1 MARAQSLR
9 QETALNSITPE
20 RAGGI
25 MYDMA
30 ALFNQQQLQG
40 TNPLLISK
48 IYASIE
54 AMEADDSPVS
64 DITGEAL
71 KPGQIVVIS
80 SAQPDEPDEGLV
92 YRFNGIVEEVSSW
105 TCVGKIGSSPYLEG
119 YQFMGKAVLTPTPT
133 DPGVP
138 TQKVF
143 YQATEPG
150 TYTNFG
156 GIIVADGEVVNLKW
170 DGTAWSKDV
179 TGLAPADSTILNR
192 LFFVGNGS
200 SYSGTKYHLPLIKGH
215 VYRVDLTDEIDLT
228 GVTASGTFVLSFE
241 YMPAGGSTYQP
252 IFAVRGRDY
261 AADLRSVYF
270 VCPVDD
276 ADVEHYV
283 FGGRAATGAV
293 VAASLSDVTD
303 DFEADDTRW
312 PRKFTQADRPLFAG
326 RIATEFY
333 GNDDAAGVVYNL
345 VYKVN
350 DLVHINAALPD
361 GYKMM
366 TAIHPD
372 FMSALR
378 NTSGTTRHTF
388 GCGNVENA
396 NQYSQFRFGD
406 SDYKVGYLMIRVA
419 KNDESAISNDELAEI
434 KAGLQFEFW
443 PLGSAGET
451 LRQGR
456 RIASYDDAPLHNDD
470 FEFVPTTAGGGVL
483 SSPVRAKFLCQ
494 NISGNYHVSVNI
506 DAALANI
513 STLQYAAQTSRNLHE
528 ALRSESKDFVINGWT
543 SVSQAGDMVD
553 EEPVVLSVYFK
564 KSNGAAF
571 TSAEL
576 AQIKAGVTISVA
588 SNEVARR
595 HALHIYDVKNLTAGI
610 VEVANKLNVPYLGV
624 RYHFRLPAGIKARVA
639 YGTSNANITTY
650 TSWQESGG
658 QADVPVAGLCHILQF
673 AKTDDSNVT
682 AAYIKGLLE
691 SREILVTYDKLDADV
706 VTRNYGAERYVKAA
720 LMRMNYVDN
729 ADVIANGGLHSM
741 PVIAHISDLH
751 GDVRRFEN
759 YLEYIKA
766 LGVDVAAV
774 TGDSVMKLA
783 TDGSTY
789 LRDAIIGLAG
799 HSILHCI
806 GNHESWNVPSSAA
819 DRNAWLFEHHIS
831 PFADGYK
838 ATASADTTM
847 PYYYKDFADK
857 ALRVIVLNQYDNGC
871 YWGEGLGG
879 RLGQTQVTWFC
890 NTLLSTPAGYGV
902 VVMMHS
908 PETKIV
914 TPQDMMAWN
923 QTINY
928 DGTNEDET
936 GYAVNG
942 LYCNSSRPIR
952 TIIDAFISKSHL
964 VTSYDENTRDYNNG
978 ETVSIDADFTQ
989 LADGVEFV
997 CYLTGHR
1004 HRDNVGYAYGATSR
1018 QLVINVVCGNCHY
1031 PRVTALSGSEGC
1043 DIPRGDR
1050 GATQDAFNVYAI
1062 DRKAGNVKLARVG
1075 SYINFEAIERRFLIA
1090 PYRDDV

>member
-1 MARAQSLR
+1 MERARALR
-9 QETALNSITPE
+9 NETALNSITPD

-25 MYDMA
+25 MYDTLAYINEM
-30 ALFNQQQLQG
+30 QLQNA
-40 TNPLLISK
+40 NPLLISK
-48 IYASIE
+48 IYDSVAD
-54 AMEADDSPVS
+54 MEDDSAPVS
-64 DITGEAL
+64 DLDGSNL
-71 KPGQIVVIS
+71 MPGQLVCIVTGD
-80 SAQPDEPDEGLV
+80 PDDPEDGLV
-92 YRFNGIVEEVSSW
+92 YRYDGTEGGTSSW
-105 TCVGKIGSSPYLEG
+105 TAVGRIGSDPYLEG
-119 YQFMGKAVLTPTPT
+119 YQYMGKAVLSPTPT
-133 DPGVP
+133 DPGAP

-143 YQATEPG
+143 YDATEPG
-150 TYTNFG
+150 TYGNFG
-156 GIIVADGEVVNLKW
+156 GLVVNTGEAVRFKW
-170 DGTAWSKDV
+170 DGTGWTKEV
-179 TGLAPADSTILNR
+179 TGIAPADSTALNR
-192 LFFVGNGS
+192 LFYIGKGS
-200 SYSGTKYHLPLIKGH
+200 SYSGTQYHLPLIKGH
-215 VYRVDLTDEIDLT
+215 IYRIDLTDEIDLT
-228 GVTASGTFVLSFE
+228 GITAGATYVLSLE
-241 YMPAGGSTYQP
+241 YMPVGGSTYTP
-252 IFAVRGRDY
+252 IFAVRGSNY
-261 AADLRSVYF
+261 SSNLRSVYF
-270 VCPVDD
+270 ECAIDVAEVD
-276 ADVEHYV
+276 HFV
-283 FGGRAATGAV
+283 FGGRAAAGAV
-293 VAASLSDVTD
+293 VAASLADVTD
-303 DFEADDTRW
+303 DFNADDTRW
-312 PRKFTQADRPLFAG
+312 PRKFTQTDRPLFAG
-326 RIATEFY
+326 RIVRNFY
-333 GNDDAAGVVYNL
+333 GNDDAAGTIYSII
-345 VYKVN
+345 YKVN

-372 FMSALR
+372 FMSAMR
-378 NTSGTTRHTF
+378 NTSGATRHAF
-388 GCGNVENA
+388 GCGNAVDA
-396 NQYSQFRFGD
+396 NQYSQYRFGD
-406 SDYKVGYLMIRVA
+406 SDYKGGYLMIRMV
-419 KNDESAISNDELAEI
+419 KNDESAISDAELAEL

-470 FEFVPTTAGGGVL
+470 FEFVPTLAGGSVL
-483 SSPVRAKFLCQ
+483 SSPVRAKYICQ

-513 STLQYAAQTSRNLHE
+513 PTLRYAAQTSRNLYD
-528 ALRSESKDFVINGWT
+528 ALRSDAKDFVINGWT
-543 SVSQAGDMVD
+543 SVSQAGDMMD
-553 EEPVVLSVYFK
+553 AEPVVLSVYFK
-564 KSNGAAF
+564 KSNDAAF

-588 SNEVARR
+588 SNDVAGR
-595 HALHIYDVKNLTAGI
+595 HALHVYDVANSTVGI
-610 VEVANKLNVPYLGV
+610 VAASNKLTVPYLGV
-624 RYHFRLPAGIKARVA
+624 RYHFRLPDGIKARVA

-650 TSWQESGG
+650 TSWKENGG
-658 QADVPVAGLCHILQF
+658 QADVPTSGLCHILQF
-673 AKTDDSNVT
+673 AKTDNSDVT

-751 GDVRRFEN
+751 GDARRFEN
-759 YLEYIKA
+759 FLEYIKT

-774 TGDSVMKLA
+774 TGDTVLKLA

-789 LRDAIIGLAG
+789 LRDAINGLGG

-806 GNHESWNVPSSAA
+806 GNHESWDVPSAAA

-879 RLGQTQVTWFC
+879 RLGQTQVTWLC

-942 LYCNSSRPIR
+942 LYCASSRPIR
-952 TIIDAFISKSHL
+952 TIIDAFISNSHL

-997 CYLTGHR
+997 CYITGHR
-1004 HRDNVGYAYGATSR
+1004 HRDNVGYVDGATNR

-1031 PRVTALSGSEGC
+1031 PRVTTLSDSEGC

-1075 SYINFEAIERRFLIA
+1075 SYINFEGIERRLLIA
-1090 PYRDDV
+1090 PYRE

>member
-1 MARAQSLR
+1 
-9 QETALNSITPE
+9 
-20 RAGGI
+20 
-25 MYDMA
+25 MA
-30 ALFNQQQLQG
+30 AYDNLRAVIAAN
-40 TNPLLISK
+40 
-48 IYASIE
+48 IYQNNNNEVTADMVKAAMNAMVASLGAE
-54 AMEADDSPVS
+54 FQFGGGA
-64 DITGEAL
+64 
-71 KPGQIVVIS
+71 
-80 SAQPDEPDEGLV
+80 EPDDNPGTPDYKV
-92 YRFNGIVEEVSSW
+92 A
-105 TCVGKIGSSPYLEG
+105 YL
-119 YQFMGKAVLTPTPT
+119 AST
-133 DPGVP
+133 
-138 TQKVF
+138 
-143 YQATEPG
+143 PG

-156 GIIVADGEVVNLKW
+156 GIIVADGEVVNLTW
-170 DGTAWSKDV
+170 DGTGWTKEV
-179 TGLAPADSTILNR
+179 TGIAPVDSTVLNR
-192 LFFVGNGS
+192 LFFVGKGG
-200 SYSGTKYHLPLIKGH
+200 SYSGTRYHLPLIRGH
-215 VYRVDLTDEIDLT
+215 IYRVDITDEIDLT
-228 GVTASGTFVLSFE
+228 GVTSVGTFVLSLE
-241 YMPAGGSTYQP
+241 YMPAGGSTYQQ
-252 IFAVRGRDY
+252 IFAVTGAAY
-261 AADLRSVYF
+261 TADLRSVYF

-276 ADVEHYV
+276 ADVDYYV

-293 VAASLSDVTD
+293 VAASLADVTD

-333 GNDDAAGVVYNL
+333 GNDDAAGVAYNL

-350 DLVHINAALPD
+350 DLVHINASLPD
-361 GYKMM
+361 GYMMM
-366 TAIHPD
+366 TAIHPTFAD
-372 FMSALR
+372 ALA
-378 NTSGTTRHTF
+378 NTSGSTRHAF
-388 GCGNVENA
+388 GCGFA
-396 NQYSQFRFGD
+396 AGNQYSQYRFGD
-406 SDYKVGYLMIRVA
+406 SDYKGGYLMIRVK
-419 KNDESAISNDELAEI
+419 KNDESVISDAELAEI

-456 RIASYDDAPLHNDD
+456 RIASYDDEPLHNDD
-470 FEFVPTTAGGGVL
+470 FEFVPTLSGGSVL
-483 SSPVRAKFLCQ
+483 SDPVRAKFLCQ

-513 STLQYAAQTSRNLHE
+513 PTLVYAAQTSRNLYD
-528 ALRSESKDFVINGWT
+528 ALRSEAKEFVINGWT
-543 SVSQAGDMVD
+543 SVSQAGDMAD

-564 KSNGAAF
+564 KSNGAVF
-571 TSAEL
+571 TSSEL

-588 SNEVARR
+588 SNEVAGRDAM
-595 HALHIYDVKNLTAGI
+595 HVYDVVNLTVGI
-610 VEVANKLNVPYLGV
+610 VVAANKLNVPHLGV
-624 RYHFRLPAGIKARVA
+624 RYHFRLPDGIKARVA

-658 QADVPVAGLCHILQF
+658 QADVPTSGLCHILQF
-673 AKTDDSNVT
+673 AKVDNSNVT

-691 SREILVTYDKLDADV
+691 SREILVTYDKLDAGV
-706 VTRNYGAERYVKAA
+706 VTRNYGAERYIKAA
-720 LMRMNYVDN
+720 MMRMNYVDT

-759 YLEYIKA
+759 YLQYIKSI
-766 LGVDVAAV
+766 GVDVAAV
-774 TGDSVMKLA
+774 TGDSVLKTA
-783 TDGSTY
+783 SDGSTY
-789 LRDAIIGLAG
+789 LRDAIIGLGG

-806 GNHESWNVPSSAA
+806 GNHESWDVPGSAA

-838 ATASADTTM
+838 ATSSADTTM
-847 PYYYKDFADK
+847 PYYYKDYADK
-857 ALRVIVLNQYDNGC
+857 SLRVIVLNQYDNGC

-923 QTINY
+923 QTINF

-952 TIIDAFISKSHL
+952 TIIDAFISKTHL
-964 VTSYDENTRDYNNG
+964 VTTYNENTRDYNNG
-978 ETVSIDADFTQ
+978 EAVSIDADFTQ
-989 LADGVEFV
+989 VATGVEFV
-997 CYLTGHR
+997 CYITGHR
-1004 HRDNVGYAYGATSR
+1004 HRDNVGYADGATNR

-1031 PRVTALSGSEGC
+1031 PRVTTLSGSEGC

-1075 SYINFEAIERRFLIA
+1075 SYINFEGIERRFLIA
-1090 PYRDDV
+1090 SYRDDV